1 MKNLPLQLIASGF
14 LLAAGTSHAGSDAGT
29 TLTASVSDLAGL
41 TLEQLA
47 NIQVTSVSRR
57 EERLADAA
65 GSVFVISSE
74 DIRRS
79 GAVNLP
85 EALRLA
91 PNLHVARADA
101 NQYAISARGFNS
113 TTANKMLV
121 LVDGRTV
128 YSPLFSGVFWDAQDV
143 MLEDVERIEVLSGSG
158 GTLWGSNA
166 VNGFINII
174 TKTAQA
180 TQGGLVSLGLGTRD
194 RANALRWGGALGG
207 DGFYRVY
214 GKHSSR
220 DNTVNPAGVSKQ
232 DGSGKTQAGF
242 RADWGLGADKV
253 TLQGDAYQSDID
265 QATPNG
271 DRHLEGANILGRYV
285 RELGPSSGLRLQ
297 AYVDHTLRRQ
307 PGSVIDRLDTLDVD
321 LQHNFQ
327 PTPSQRVL
335 WGAGYRV
342 QDDRVDNISAGLAFL
357 PSQKNLKLANVF
369 AQDEIALAPNLDVTL
384 GLKLE
389 HNDYT
394 GLEYLPNAR
403 LAWRPAAGHLVW
415 GGASRT
421 LRIPSRIDRELFA
434 PATPPYTALAGGAN
448 FRSEVADVFEI
459 GYRSQPTPAL
469 SYSAT
474 LFHHR
479 FDRQRSVEPTAA
491 GPVISNMID
500 GTTSGVEAWG
510 TYRASSSWRLKAG
523 MFWQRQ
529 KLQLKPG
536 SASIGG
542 VTNLGNDPSHQWSVG
557 SSWDLAS
564 AVELDVTARHTG
576 ALPNPTLAAYTALD
590 MRVGWRP
597 RAGMDVSVTLQNL
610 AGARHY
616 EWGSPAS
623 RAQIER
629 AAFFR
634 LAWRL

>member
-1 MKNLPLQLIASGF
+1 M
-14 LLAAGTSHAGSDAGT
+14 
-29 TLTASVSDLAGL
+29 SDLAGL

-85 EALRLA
+85 EVLRLA

-143 MLEDVERIEVLSGSG
+143 MLEDVERIEVLSGPG

-180 TQGGLVSLGLGTRD
+180 TQGGLVSLGVGTRD
-194 RANALRWGGALGG
+194 RAHALRWGGSLGG

-220 DNTVNPAGVSKQ
+220 DNTVNPAGASKQ

-321 LQHNFQ
+321 IQHNFQ

-357 PSQKNLKLANVF
+357 PAQKNLKLANVF
-369 AQDEIALAPNLDVTL
+369 AQDEIALAPGLDFTL

-415 GGASRT
+415 GGVSRT

-448 FRSEVADVFEI
+448 FRSEVADVFEF
-459 GYRSQPTPAL
+459 GYRSQATPAL
-469 SYSAT
+469 AYSAT

-529 KLQLKPG
+529 KLQLKAG

-542 VTNLGNDPSHQWSVG
+542 VTNLGNDPGHQWSVG
-557 SSWDLAS
+557 SSWDLAP

-576 ALPNPTLAAYTALD
+576 ALPNPTLASYTALD

-629 AAFFR
+629 AAFVK
-634 LAWRL
+634 LAWKL